1 MKRTIAT
8 AATAAACLALAATAQ
23 AQDKTKETRVTLKDQ
38 TDLAVTIYNNN
49 FALVRDTRMLP
60 LTSGINRLALEDVSG
75 RLRAATA
82 IIKPL
87 NGAKFTLLEQNFNYD
102 LLTPRKLLEKSLG
115 QEVTVLR
122 YNPKTKEY
130 TPQKALVLS
139 VTGGTVLKIGD
150 KIYTGAPGRIV
161 YDKLPKNLRARPTL
175 VVTLQ
180 SDSAGKKPVALTY
193 LTGGLRWQADY
204 VATLNKD
211 DSRLDI
217 NGWVTLNNLSGTTY
231 TKARLQLVAGDVR
244 RVQRRRLAKGRSR
257 HPAAAERKAADRVTR
272 SAVFDYYVYK
282 VKGRTTIRNRQQK
295 QIAFMAAASVPVA
308 KEYRF
313 YSGRSFGYNR
323 RLPGKQTGRAQI
335 WLVFRNDKKSNLGYP
350 LPRGVMRIYKKGA
363 GGEAVFVGEDRIN
376 HTPDGNEVNL
386 RVGNAFDIT
395 GERVQTNYTI
405 LSRYPRLYESSY
417 RLRLK
422 NAKKE
427 AVTVYVMERIPGEW
441 EIVNT
446 SDPFRKVDVSRAE
459 WKVTIPAKGEKE
471 IRFTVR
477 VRY

>member
-1 MKRTIAT
+1 
-8 AATAAACLALAATAQ
+8 
-23 AQDKTKETRVTLKDQ
+23 
-38 TDLAVTIYNNN
+38 
-49 FALVRDTRMLP
+49 MLS
-60 LTSGINRLALEDVSG
+60 TS
-75 RLRAATA
+75 
-82 IIKPL
+82 
-87 NGAKFTLLEQNFNYD
+87 
-102 LLTPRKLLEKSLG
+102 
-115 QEVTVLR
+115 
-122 YNPKTKEY
+122 
-130 TPQKALVLS
+130 
-139 VTGGTVLKIGD
+139 GGTVLKIGNQ
-150 KIYTGAPGRIV
+150 IYTGAPGRIV
-161 YDKLPKNLRARPTL
+161 FDNVPKNLRARPTL

-180 SDSAGKKPVALTY
+180 SDSAGRKPVALTY

-211 DSRLDI
+211 DSRIDI
-217 NGWVTLNNLSGTTY
+217 NGWVTLNNVSGTTY
-231 TKARLQLVAGDVR
+231 TRARLQLVAGDVR
-244 RVQRRRLAKGRSR
+244 RVQRRRLATGRSR
-257 HPAAAERKAADRVTR
+257 YPAAAERKAADRVSR

-313 YSGRSFGYNR
+313 YSNRSYGYQR

-350 LPRGVMRIYKKGA
+350 LPRGIMRVYKKGA
-363 GGEAVFVGEDRIN
+363 AGEAVFVGEDRIN

-395 GERVQTNYTI
+395 GERVQTGYTI

-417 RLRLK
+417 SLKLK

-427 AVTVYVMERIPGEW
+427 AVTVYAMETIPGQW

-477 VRY
+477 IRY